1 VAIIVCQFGSAQ
13 PRGTGVDLAE
23 EFRARAGE
31 CFRWSKEARSIAD
44 QVRWLNM
51 AQFWLRLAQHAEEQ
65 EAMRSADPSSKS
77 EDIGNGEQTSGP
89 SDSSN

>member
-1 VAIIVCQFGSAQ
+1 
-13 PRGTGVDLAE
+13 VDLAE

-44 QVRWLNM
+44 QVRWLEM
-51 AQFWLRLAQHAEEQ
+51 AQFWLRLAQHAEER
-65 EAMRSADPSSKS
+65 EAMGFRDPSPKS
-77 EDIGNGEQTSGP
+77 EETGNGQETPDP